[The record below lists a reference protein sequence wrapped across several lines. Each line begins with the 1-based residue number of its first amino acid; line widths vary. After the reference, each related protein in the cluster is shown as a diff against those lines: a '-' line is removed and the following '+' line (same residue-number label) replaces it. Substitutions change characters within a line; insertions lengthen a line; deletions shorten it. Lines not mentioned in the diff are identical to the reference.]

1 MSQIS
6 KDINLPMKAARGGKN
21 EMIHNNISLRSIK
34 LDKGT
39 AKKFVRR
46 KLSGNW

>member
-1 MSQIS
+1 MIAASGG
-6 KDINLPMKAARGGKN
+6 IN
-21 EMIHNNISLRSIK
+21 EIIHNNISSRSIK

-39 AKKFVRR
+39 AKKFVSR

>member
-6 KDINLPMKAARGGKN
+6 QHMNLPVNAASGGIN
-21 EMIHNNISLRSIK
+21 EMIHNNISARIIK

-39 AKKFVRR
+39 AKKFVNR
-46 KLSGNW
+46 KLRGNW